1 MSNKPPTFTNHQQVV
16 DYLSKCHMN
25 GMEMRNHYFY
35 LNNSLGRQYFKPKE
49 PVLQNWLKTNQI
61 SIWLSVRGG
70 IHKAVVDQWSKAD
83 QIELEMDLKDYL
95 VEDIELAIA
104 AAKRAQLLAEQHV
117 RLLELSRQVNLDEWD
132 MDSNLFINDTT
143 SLLNNSVTI
152 DTSWTGLRKRIIG
165 V

>member
-16 DYLSKCHMN
+16 DYLSKCRMN

-83 QIELEMDLKDYL
+83 QIELEMDLKEYL
-95 VEDIELAIA
+95 SEDIELAIA
-104 AAKRAQLLAEQHV
+104 AAKWAQLLAEQHV

-132 MDSNLFINDTT
+132 IDSNIFINDTT
-143 SLLNNSVTI
+143 TLLNNSGTI

>member
-1 MSNKPPTFTNHQQVV
+1 MSNKPPMFTNHQQVV
-16 DYLSKCHMN
+16 DYLSKCRMN

-70 IHKAVVDQWSKAD
+70 IHKAIVDQWSKAD
-83 QIELEMDLKDYL
+83 QIELEMDLKEYL
-95 VEDIELAIA
+95 AEDIELAIA
-104 AAKRAQLLAEQHV
+104 AAKRVQLLAEQHV

-132 MDSNLFINDTT
+132 IDSNIFINDTT
-143 SLLNNSVTI
+143 TLLNNSGTI

>member
-16 DYLSKCHMN
+16 DYLSKCRMN

>member
-16 DYLSKCHMN
+16 DYLSKCRMN

-70 IHKAVVDQWSKAD
+70 IHKAIVDQWSKAD

-132 MDSNLFINDTT
+132 IDSNIFINDTT
-143 SLLNNSVTI
+143 TLLNNSGTI